1 MTLGGHW
8 LALQSLAWAR
18 MVRDFSRHESLVSAL
33 AKTFDGK
40 HPCKLCLAI
49 QHGQNSEKKAA
60 QPELTQKI
68 DGFLPVNHVALRG
81 VAEYPPVVLPP
92 RAFSEWSEP
101 PPTPPP
107 RSA

>member
-18 MVRDFSRHESLVSAL
+18 MIRDFSRHESLVSAL

-49 QHGQNSEKKAA
+49 QDGRSSEKKSE

-68 DGFLPVNHVALRG
+68 DGYLPVNHVALRG
-81 VAEYPPVVLPP
+81 VAQYPSVALPP

>member
-18 MVRDFSRHESLVSAL
+18 MIRDYSRHESLVSAIS
-33 AKTFDGK
+33 KTFDGK

-49 QHGQNSEKKAA
+49 QQGKHSEKKSE
-60 QPELTQKI
+60 QQEPTHKI
-68 DGFLPVNHVALRG
+68 DGFLPVNQFALRG
-81 VAEYPPVVLPP
+81 AAEYPPVVPP
-92 RAFSEWSEP
+92 RRAFSEWSEP